1 MFIPITPVELTG
13 ITADGAWHDMDCAA
27 YIPSTATG
35 VILRHVATMGNNR
48 NVDFRK
54 YGSTDD
60 HYSAQTL
67 GTTTYHGLRIVGVSN
82 YIFQYKFYSATTH
95 NLYLV
100 GYTDESITLFTN
112 VYPYDIA
119 AISAWTDL
127 NVSAVVPSN
136 AIAVIVKFAVTENVP
151 HVLGFRKPGSEN
163 NLIAL
168 GASSSFVVG
177 CSTSQIIQY
186 YMESSTLEKIYIAG
200 YVLSGVEI
208 TSSATQL
215 IAGNGVWQEID
226 LSTVV
231 DSEATM
237 VLLEDNS
244 QSDWGARKLFGT
256 DPGDDTY
263 YPARHTCLLI
273 ALDTNKKIHV
283 KQPNTEQNIYLIGW
297 ATNRLITDFLASVV
311 EGDAPLSVTFTD
323 KTTGGTAPYTYTWDF
338 GDGTEVSHEQNPT
351 HIYGVEG
358 YYTVKLT
365 VTDSDSPVNEALE
378 TKTNYLLVRPPEV
391 MVLLDRVNKSPA
403 VGSWQTVDVS
413 GNISIGMTGVLL
425 EVINIGE
432 TQYEWGIRKKGSSDD
447 IKSKIAPISHTWAMI
462 GADDAKC
469 FETYISNAEVQV
481 WLVGFTRFGVQF
493 LTNKVDKTPQLT
505 DWQDVDCSAD
515 VEGNA
520 ANGLIFMVKNINAD
534 ALRQYGVRKKGSTD
548 AFAVGRPGYLN
559 IAAGDV
565 QFLLIGCDA
574 NQVCQFRGSVI
585 ADLKLYLI
593 GYAWNGMEFSTDA
606 TEKSLTSYGSYTD
619 VDCAA
624 LSAES
629 AWAIV
634 QVNCN
639 DRGAQYAALRENGSS
654 EDIYRPITYGAW
666 KPQHLISHIFEGKV
680 EGADVDF
687 WVVGWV
693 KQTALTNL
701 TVYGWV
707 KVGTNLIE
715 NAYVTC
721 YSITKG
727 AFVGM
732 QQTDVNGG
740 YSFINAGYEFE
751 QFLISA
757 HYDDGTNRWGLC
769 KKLQLANE

>member
-1 MFIPITPVELTG
+1 MFIPITPVQLTG
-13 ITADGAWHDMDCAA
+13 IIADEAWHDMDCAA
-27 YIPSTATG
+27 YIPVSATG
-35 VILRHVATMGNNR
+35 VILRHYAPNNLTR
-48 NVDFRK
+48 SWDFRK
-54 YGSTDD
+54 KGSTDD
-60 HYSAQTL
+60 HYSVNQYYM
-67 GTTTYHGLRIVGVSN
+67 YHGLRIVGVTN
-82 YIFQYKFYSATTH
+82 YTFQYKFYSGDTH
-95 NLYLV
+95 YLYLV
-100 GYTDESITLFTN
+100 GYTDETATLFTN

-119 AISAWTDL
+119 ATQAWTDL
-127 NVSAVVPSN
+127 DVSSVVPSN
-136 AIAVIVKFAVTENVP
+136 ANIVLVKVVKYNATYGQ
-151 HVLGFRKPGSEN
+151 GFRKPGSAN
-163 NLIAL
+163 NLVA
-168 GASSSFVVG
+168 GGRGQYYVVG
-177 CSTSQIIQY
+177 CSTTQKIQY
-186 YMESSTLEKIYIAG
+186 WFSSSLYTYMYVIG
-200 YVLSGVEI
+200 YGIGGVDIKDTAE
-208 TSSATQL
+208 QL
-215 IAGNGVWQEID
+215 VAGNGAWQEID
-226 LSTVV
+226 LSAIV
-231 DSEATM
+231 DSKATM
-237 VLLEDNS
+237 AILEHNAS
-244 QSDWGARKLFGT
+244 TVWGARKLWGT
-256 DPGDDTY
+256 DPGDETY
-263 YPARHTCLLI
+263 ADGLHPQLI
-273 ALDTNKKIHV
+273 VELDANKKIHV
-283 KQPNTEQNIYLIGW
+283 KQPDTEQNIYLIGW

-365 VTDSDSPVNEALE
+365 VTDSDSPVNEDIE

>member
-1 MFIPITPVELTG
+1 
-13 ITADGAWHDMDCAA
+13 
-27 YIPSTATG
+27 
-35 VILRHVATMGNNR
+35 
-48 NVDFRK
+48 
-54 YGSTDD
+54 
-60 HYSAQTL
+60 
-67 GTTTYHGLRIVGVSN
+67 
-82 YIFQYKFYSATTH
+82 
-95 NLYLV
+95 
-100 GYTDESITLFTN
+100 
-112 VYPYDIA
+112 
-119 AISAWTDL
+119 
-127 NVSAVVPSN
+127 
-136 AIAVIVKFAVTENVP
+136 
-151 HVLGFRKPGSEN
+151 
-163 NLIAL
+163 
-168 GASSSFVVG
+168 
-177 CSTSQIIQY
+177 
-186 YMESSTLEKIYIAG
+186 
-200 YVLSGVEI
+200 
-208 TSSATQL
+208 
-215 IAGNGVWQEID
+215 
-226 LSTVV
+226 
-231 DSEATM
+231 
-237 VLLEDNS
+237 
-244 QSDWGARKLFGT
+244 
-256 DPGDDTY
+256 
-263 YPARHTCLLI
+263 
-273 ALDTNKKIHV
+273 
-283 KQPNTEQNIYLIGW
+283 
-297 ATNRLITDFLASVV
+297 
-311 EGDAPLSVTFTD
+311 
-323 KTTGGTAPYTYTWDF
+323 
-338 GDGTEVSHEQNPT
+338 
-351 HIYGVEG
+351 
-358 YYTVKLT
+358 
-365 VTDSDSPVNEALE
+365 
-378 TKTNYLLVRPPEV
+378 

-593 GYAWNGMEFSTDA
+593 GYAWNGMEFSTNA

-666 KPQHLISHIFEGKV
+666 KPQHLISQSFEGKV
-680 EGADVDF
+680 EGEDVDF

>member
-1 MFIPITPVELTG
+1 MFIPITPVQLTG
-13 ITADGAWHDMDCAA
+13 ITADEAWHDMDCAA
-27 YIPSTATG
+27 YIPVSATG
-35 VILRHVATMGNNR
+35 VILRWVSDSNLSAG
-48 NVDFRK
+48 FRK
-54 YGSTDD
+54 KGSTDEIYNSCTNPQ
-60 HYSAQTL
+60 HNT
-67 GTTTYHGLRIVGVSN
+67 IWVGVAD
-82 YIFQYKFYSATTH
+82 YTFQYKFSASCS
-95 NLYLV
+95 LYLD
-100 GYTDESITLFTN
+100 GYSDEAVTFFTN
-112 VYPYDIA
+112 SYPYDIA
-119 AISAWTDL
+119 TLNAWADL
-127 NVSAVVPSN
+127 DLHAVVPST
-136 AIAVIVKFAVTENVP
+136 ALAVIIDAGVSQKVR
-151 HVLGFRKPGSEN
+151 GFRKPGSN
-163 NLIAL
+163 DDLRSTITDYRIRSKTYL
-168 GASSSFVVG
+168 VG
-177 CSTSQIIQY
+177 CDTSQKIQY
-186 YMESSTLEKIYIAG
+186 YTEYTTTVHVLG
-200 YVLSGVEI
+200 YVVSGFDI
-208 TSSATQL
+208 PDSATRL
-215 IAGNGVWQEID
+215 EVGNGVWQLED
-226 LSTVV
+226 LSTIV

-237 VLLEDNS
+237 VQLLFNPTAQDS
-244 QSDWGARKLFGT
+244 PWGARKAFST
-256 DPGDDTY
+256 DPGEETYECQLYGQLLVTLDANKQIHIRQGDT
-263 YPARHTCLLI
+263 RQDI
-273 ALDTNKKIHV
+273 WI
-283 KQPNTEQNIYLIGW
+283 IGW

-365 VTDSDSPVNEALE
+365 VTDSDSPVNEDIE

-666 KPQHLISHIFEGKV
+666 KPQHLISQSFEGKV